1 MKVTT
6 TVPTPVPIT
15 WHLDLTDDEMA
26 DLLGAL
32 QSSVSRYS
40 ARVRTALVEA
50 GVSRETFARLHARN
64 GERCGVHAGP
74 GDLLQVG

>member
-26 DLLGAL
+26 DLVGAL
-32 QSSVSRYS
+32 GSSNSHYTTRFSS
-40 ARVRTALVEA
+40 ALSEA
-50 GVSRETFARLHARN
+50 GVKPETWCRFRTRN
-64 GERCGVHAGP
+64 FDRFGEYGRF
-74 GDLLQVG
+74 GDLLGR

>member
-26 DLLGAL
+26 DLVLFTHAQHGCSQSGKRVHHAL
-32 QSSVSRYS
+32 TAVVPPQSWNRLIG
-40 ARVRTALVEA
+40 RGNERT
-50 GVSRETFARLHARN
+50 T
-64 GERCGVHAGP
+64 
-74 GDLLQVG
+74 